1 MAPVDDDDR
10 PKLAMQDENDGPKM
24 GVKSLEDSL
33 VGQKESGL
41 GSVNYGV
48 QSKSDIWDQKETKTT
63 ATFGTLSV
71 EDLKRRMIPRDAPQ
85 KNAFAQKKED
95 LNGIQPGTPLLFSLF
110 PAVCC
115 VAFWQL
121 TTYMTNHFAINFI
134 SSDMYPVRRLAS
146 VARNFIVGLTTLAS
160 GFTGVI
166 ALGLFLLGV
175 TVAVGVMKGELDPN
189 NPKPKGDDAS
199 KNQL

>member
-1 MAPVDDDDR
+1 M
-10 PKLAMQDENDGPKM
+10 MQEDNDGPRVS
-24 GVKSLEDSL
+24 VKSLEDSL
-33 VGQKESGL
+33 VGKKESGL

-48 QSKSDIWDQKETKTT
+48 QTKSDRQDVKTT

-71 EDLKRRMIPRDAPQ
+71 DDLKKRMIPRDAPQ
-85 KNAFAQKKED
+85 KNAFLQKKED
-95 LNGIQPGTPLLFSLF
+95 LNGIQPATPLLFSLF
-110 PAVCC
+110 PALCC

-134 SSDMYPVRRLAS
+134 TSDLYPVRRLAS
-146 VARNFIVGLTTLAS
+146 IARNFIVGFTTLAS
-160 GFTGVI
+160 GFTGVV

-189 NPKPKGDDAS
+189 NAKPKGNEAPKDD
-199 KNQL
+199 L